1 MEMDES
7 IYGTQG
13 DGHKNSEYCI
23 RCFKDGFFTTSS
35 MEEQIEVNT
44 SPKRLEDFNKS
55 SGLGSSKEEAV
66 RGFRQYLLTLKRWMR
81 SENQASWILDH
92 TGYVTLSTID
102 DEGFPRPVA
111 VDVISHDGI
120 KMIWMTTFR
129 NSNKARHIAKNPKAG
144 ISFVHEADSVTLT
157 GIAEVI
163 TDKTILHELWKDFFI
178 NYYPSGPDD
187 ENYCLI
193 RFTTRKAVC
202 WIDGDKKEFCL

>member
-7 IYGTQG
+7 LYGTHG
-13 DGHKNSEYCI
+13 DDHKNSEYCI
-23 RCFKDGFFTTSS
+23 CCFKDGFFTTSS

-44 SPKRLEDFNKS
+44 SPERLEDFSKS

-111 VDVISHDGI
+111 VDVVSHDGVET
-120 KMIWMTTFR
+120 IWMTTFR
-129 NSNKARHIAKNPKAG
+129 NSNKAKHLVTNPKSG

-163 TDKTILHELWKDFFI
+163 TDKTILHEFWKDFFI
-178 NYYPSGPDD
+178 NYYPAGPDD
-187 ENYCLI
+187 ENYCLL
-193 RFTTRKAVC
+193 RFTTWKAVC
-202 WIDGDKKEFCL
+202 WIDGEKKEFCL